1 MSFSVGDKVQSRSDP
16 SKIGIIEAIG
26 PIHAGLQYYRIFW
39 GGVAGTM
46 NVPEVDLKPYQP
58 AETPSENLIRGNLA
72 GYQEFQRLI
81 TYQRLLR
88 DFPLRNN
95 IYAFNASRTRFY
107 PYQFK
112 PLIKF
117 LDSPSHRLLICDEV
131 GLGKTIEAGL
141 ILTELQARQTVRRVL
156 VVCPANLTQKWKL
169 ELERRFG
176 EEFRILQVA
185 DFKEYLDKYE
195 EEMDRAK
202 IKAIISLESIRTNG
216 ILERLET
223 LSPHFDLVIV
233 DEAHHMRN
241 FGRKQRKAGVL
252 LSSSSTAMIML
263 TATPVH
269 LGNENLFSL
278 LNILD
283 EDDFPDLW
291 TADLRF
297 RQNEPIVKAQ
307 VCLGQ
312 IPPKLSQAAEYLK
325 ETEQMQWIKD
335 NPLAIDILER
345 LQSISPTDKRRLIEL
360 QRDLAELNLLGHIFT
375 RTRKRE
381 VHANTAQ
388 RRAYAL
394 EVTLSQQERE
404 FYDAVTAFVKAE
416 SEMRG
421 HNPLIQ
427 QWLLN
432 MPQRRMASSIPA
444 MVKYYR
450 EHLGFSYHDRPED
463 FTEASVGVEDESLDS
478 DFASARERLE
488 SIVRR
493 WPIDSPDSKYEK
505 FKSILEQLKKEGTP
519 LKIMVFAFFKG
530 TLNYLARRLK
540 ADGFNPL
547 IITGDIKPRKSG
559 RQKDE
564 DDRTAIIEKFESDPK
579 YEILLSSRVGS
590 EGLDF
595 QFCNTMFNYDLPWN
609 PMEVEQRIGRLDRI
623 GQEAPVIRIYN
634 FWIKDTIEE
643 RILRRLYERIH
654 IFERSIGEL
663 EMILGDVVQQLEKE
677 IFSKHLTPEE
687 EIEQTERAILI
698 LENKIN
704 DLERLESEAAHFV
717 GTDKYFEDEV
727 EAIKKRR
734 RYITGEQLRRFI
746 TDFIR
751 NHAPRTRLEY
761 DVDKQ
766 IGRLLPDENLR
777 SFIAAH
783 HKSAEL
789 ARFISSSSRH
799 EGIEI
804 TFDSDVAFHNPKIEF
819 INVLHPLVIAIVEQ
833 YNANI
838 DKRANAQHVLL
849 RTDTIRQGF
858 YYYFIFRLRVH
869 AAKSRNTLECIILD
883 ENFKEACDLET
894 AEILFG
900 EMVEKGEDPHG
911 PPLDLSHHDAEKACS
926 QARDIFLKN
935 VANIRAEIEKSNDRF
950 VDRRLASLNTSYEK
964 NIKKQRD
971 LLSRAEEEGRQERYI
986 RMLKGTIKR
995 LEGELRDKRNELE
1008 RLRNVEVEWDEI
1020 AAGIL
1025 EVV

>member
-16 SKIGIIEAIG
+16 SKIGMIEALG
-26 PIHAGLQYYRIFW
+26 PTHAGLQYYRVFW

-46 NVPEVDLKPYQP
+46 NVPEVDLQLYQP
-58 AETPSENLIRGNLA
+58 AETPIENLLRGNLA

-95 IYAFNASRTRFY
+95 IYSFNASRTRFY

-141 ILTELQARQTVRRVL
+141 ILIELQARQTVRRVL

-176 EEFRILQVA
+176 EEFRILQVS
-185 DFKEYLDKYE
+185 DFIEYLDKYE
-195 EEMDRAK
+195 EELDRAK
-202 IKAIISLESIRTNG
+202 IKGIISLESIRTNK
-216 ILERLET
+216 ILERLES
-223 LSPHFDLVIV
+223 LVPHFDLVIV

-241 FGRKQRKAGVL
+241 FGRKQRKAGVH

-278 LNILD
+278 FNILD
-283 EDDFPDLW
+283 EEDFPDLW
-291 TADLRF
+291 TADMRF
-297 RQNEPIVKAQ
+297 SQNEPIVKAQ
-307 VCLGQ
+307 ICLGQ
-312 IPPKLSQAAEYLK
+312 LPPKLSQAVEYLEEAK
-325 ETEQMQWIKD
+325 QMQWIKD
-335 NPLAIDILER
+335 NPLADDILER
-345 LQSISPTDKRRLIEL
+345 LQNVSTTNKRQLVEL

-381 VHANTAQ
+381 VHTNTAQ

-394 EVTLSQQERE
+394 EVTISQQERE
-404 FYDAVTAFVKAE
+404 FYNAVTAFVKAE
-416 SEMRG
+416 SEKRVN
-421 HNPLIQ
+421 NPLIQ

-444 MVKYYR
+444 MVEYYR
-450 EHLGFSYHDRPED
+450 DHFGFSYDDRPED
-463 FTEASVGVEDESLDS
+463 FVEATFEPEEISSEA
-478 DFASARERLE
+478 DFTVARERLQ
-488 SIVRR
+488 SIVRG
-493 WPIDSPDSKYEK
+493 WAVNSTDSKYDK
-505 FKSILEQLKKEGTP
+505 FKSILEQLRKEEGP

-540 ADGFNPL
+540 ADGFNTL
-547 IITGDIKPRKSG
+547 LITGDIKPRKSG
-559 RQKDE
+559 RRKNE
-564 DDRTAIIEKFESDPK
+564 DDRTAIIERFESDSK

-623 GQEAPVIRIYN
+623 GQESPVIRVYN

-663 EMILGDVVQQLEKE
+663 EMILGDVIQQLEKE

-687 EIEQTERAILI
+687 ESEQTERAILI
-698 LENKIN
+698 IEKKIK

-717 GTDKYFEDEV
+717 GTDKYFDDEV
-727 EAIKKRR
+727 EAIRKRR

-746 TDFIR
+746 IDFLR
-751 NHAPRTRLEY
+751 NNTPKTRLEY

-766 IGRLLPDENLR
+766 IGRIFPDESLR
-777 SFIAAH
+777 SFISAH

-789 ARFISSSSRH
+789 SRFFAAR
-799 EGIEI
+799 GGYIEI
-804 TFDSDVAFHNPKIEF
+804 TFDSDVAFRNPKTEF

-833 YNANI
+833 YNTSI
-838 DKRANAQHVLL
+838 DKRINAQHVLL
-849 RTDTIRQGF
+849 RTQTIEKGF
-858 YYYFIFRLRVH
+858 YYFFIFRLRVY
-869 AAKSRNTLECIILD
+869 AAKSRNTLECIILGED
-883 ENFKEACDLET
+883 LKEACDSET
-894 AEILFG
+894 AEIVFG
-900 EMVEKGEDPHG
+900 EMVEKGEDPQG
-911 PPLDLSHHDAEKACS
+911 PSLELNPQNTKEAYSRAHEL
-926 QARDIFLKN
+926 FLKH
-935 VANIRAEIEKSNDRF
+935 VASLRTDIEGSNDRF
-950 VDRRLASLNTSYEK
+950 VDRRFVSLNTSYGK
-964 NIKKQRD
+964 NIKKQSE
-971 LLSRAEEEGRQERYI
+971 LLVRAEKEERQDRYI

-995 LEGELRDKRNELE
+995 LEGELLEKRNELE
-1008 RLRNVEVEWDEI
+1008 RLRNIEVEWDDI